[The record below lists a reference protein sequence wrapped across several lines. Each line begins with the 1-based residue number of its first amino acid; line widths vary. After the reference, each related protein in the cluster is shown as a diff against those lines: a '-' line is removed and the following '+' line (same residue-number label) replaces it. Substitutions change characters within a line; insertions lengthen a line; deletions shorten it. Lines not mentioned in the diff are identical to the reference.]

1 MKKSFFVLGLALLTT
16 VSCTTTQQV
25 TKETKVTNIHNS
37 QNSLSYDGI
46 YRGVLPCADCDGIK
60 TTVYIMNDNTF
71 KMVSESMEKE
81 SSVFE
86 AKGTFTWDDTKKI
99 ILLKEEN
106 GTIHQF
112 KVAEGHIVMLDQEG
126 NLITSPLQ
134 KNYILTKD
142 NYSILNKKWR
152 LMELMGQK
160 ITSKDTMDKEAYLLF
175 NDKENR
181 YAASVGCNTISGA
194 FTVESY
200 NRLQLQDGI
209 STMMAC
215 ENNDLEI
222 KLKQALK
229 TADSFQIHGDE
240 LILIKGRMAP
250 LAKFKIPM
258 H

>member
-25 TKETKVTNIHNS
+25 NKESKVPDIHNS

-46 YRGVLPCADCDGIK
+46 YRGILPCADCEGIK
-60 TTVYIMNDNTF
+60 TTLYIMRDNTF
-71 KMVSESMEKE
+71 KLVSEYLGKE
-81 SSVFE
+81 SNLFE
-86 AKGTFTWDDTKKI
+86 SKGTFTWDKTGSVI
-99 ILLKEEN
+99 ILKEQD
-106 GTIHQF
+106 GTTTQY
-112 KVAEGHIVMLDQEG
+112 KVGEDVLTMLDQDG
-126 NLITSPLQ
+126 KAVTGALA
-134 KNYILTKD
+134 KNYILTKG

-160 ITSKDTMDKEAYLLF
+160 ITSKDTMEKEAYLML

-181 YAASVGCNTISGA
+181 YAASVGCNTISGQ
-194 FTVESY
+194 FSVESF
-200 NRLQLQDGI
+200 NRLQLKDGI

-222 KLKQALK
+222 KLKEALK